1 MALVQP
7 RSALYGKNMGDLSLF
22 AVHVKMAG
30 GQGMSPV
37 PPDFTEGKI
46 FTVVRELAVT
56 STLKHQSFSLP
67 LLTLSLRH

>member
-1 MALVQP
+1 MD
-7 RSALYGKNMGDLSLF
+7 DLSLF

-46 FTVVRELAVT
+46 FTVVRPPVE
-56 STLKHQSFSLP
+56 SQQSQAL
-67 LLTLSLRH
+67 

>member
-7 RSALYGKNMGDLSLF
+7 RSALYEKNMGDLSLF

-30 GQGMSPV
+30 GKGMSPV

-46 FTVVRELAVT
+46 FIIVRPPVE
-56 STLKHQSFSLP
+56 S
-67 LLTLSLRH
+67 